1 MPALYSF
8 GTGFAQRIVD
18 QQIANQ
24 EEETLRERAE
34 LEFGYAIK
42 IADAKRSANSSAEE
56 NKLLMKRNRHRRT
69 QQLR

>member
-24 EEETLRERAE
+24 EEETLRER
-34 LEFGYAIK
+34 
-42 IADAKRSANSSAEE
+42 
-56 NKLLMKRNRHRRT
+56 
-69 QQLR
+69 

>member
-24 EEETLRERAE
+24 QEETLRDRAKV
-34 LEFGYAIK
+34 EFDYAIK
-42 IADAKRSANSSAEE
+42 IANAKRS
-56 NKLLMKRNRHRRT
+56 KYYIF
-69 QQLR
+69 